1 MGLKYTSKDVEKMI
15 DSFAIISENK
25 ENVEVL
31 HNEMIKLVDY
41 PVNVIQEFLKCM
53 HILSDKDENFLK
65 ENYIGVIGYITMRL
79 NFVK

>member
-1 MGLKYTSKDVEKMI
+1 MGLKYTTKDVEKMI

-31 HNEMIKLVDY
+31 RNEMIKLVDY

-53 HILSDKDENFLK
+53 HVLSNKDENFLK
-65 ENYIGVIGYITMRL
+65 KNYTGVIAYITLRL

>member
-1 MGLKYTSKDVEKMI
+1 MGLKYTTKDVEKMI

-31 HNEMIKLVDY
+31 RNEMIKLVDY
-41 PVNVIQEFLKCM
+41 PVNVVQEFLKCM

-65 ENYIGVIGYITMRL
+65 ENYTGVIGYITLRL